1 MPTAHKCV
9 LASSPPRR
17 RSHRG
22 AFRGTELRARMPQ
35 LNKPAAIRAA
45 VVLCVLAAIEG
56 GFVLAYPDAWLSVAF
71 RHAANVSFVAWI
83 AAAIV
88 TAGYI
93 FYSIRGLPTV
103 AALLGR
109 LSPYK
114 LLALVI
120 AIPSSI
126 VEEVFFRGSLM
137 NLVATRHQNV
147 AVQILA
153 SGIAFGIVHSFWGIR
168 GGLSAVYGAVRSAT
182 LLGLGLAVVFVIA
195 GRIVFPCVLAHFT
208 INLVL
213 EPWLLYAYVLRA
225 QSKRSSLGTL
235 V

>member
-1 MPTAHKCV
+1 
-9 LASSPPRR
+9 
-17 RSHRG
+17 
-22 AFRGTELRARMPQ
+22 MPQ

-56 GFVLAYPDAWLSVAF
+56 GFILAYPDAWLSAAF
-71 RHAANVSFVAWI
+71 RHAANVGFIAWI

-88 TAGYI
+88 TVGYI

-114 LLALVI
+114 LFALVV

-137 NLVATRHQNV
+137 NLLATHHQNLV
-147 AVQILA
+147 VQILA
-153 SGIAFGIVHSFWGIR
+153 SGIAFGMIHLFWGIR
-168 GGLSAVYGAVRSAT
+168 GGMSAVYAAVRSTT
-182 LLGLGLAVVFVIA
+182 LLGLGLAVVFVTA
-195 GRIVFPCVLAHFT
+195 GRIVFPCVVAHFT
-208 INLVL
+208 VNLVL

-225 QSKRSSLGTL
+225 QSKRSSLGT
-235 V
+235 VA